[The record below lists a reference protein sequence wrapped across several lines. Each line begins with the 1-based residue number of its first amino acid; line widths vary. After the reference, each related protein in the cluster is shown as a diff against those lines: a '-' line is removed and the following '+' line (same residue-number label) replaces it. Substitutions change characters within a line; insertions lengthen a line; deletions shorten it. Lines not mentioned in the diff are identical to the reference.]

1 MTSRCWRAAALV
13 APAALTAALAAPAA
27 AASTPRWQLTNE
39 FASKPVCY
47 TPSGGSLPLEINLDG
62 SWSTPLTFGASGLPA
77 GGSYSDSVYLFSDT
91 GIVESVGPPPIPP
104 GSSNGTGPYTVNST
118 SFGEAYAVTT
128 IPSGMVA
135 GSTFNITLWAS
146 DGTTRQ
152 TESVPVV
159 IKASC
164 ARRY

>member
-1 MTSRCWRAAALV
+1 MV
-13 APAALTAALAAPAA
+13 HPADLRRLRTA
-27 AASTPRWQLTNE
+27 
-39 FASKPVCY
+39 
-47 TPSGGSLPLEINLDG
+47 
-62 SWSTPLTFGASGLPA
+62 A
-77 GGSYSDSVYLFSDT
+77 GGSYSDSIYLFSDT

-128 IPSGMVA
+128 IPSGLQS

-146 DGTTRQ
+146 DGTTKQ
-152 TESVPVV
+152 TESVPIV

-164 ARRY
+164 VRRY